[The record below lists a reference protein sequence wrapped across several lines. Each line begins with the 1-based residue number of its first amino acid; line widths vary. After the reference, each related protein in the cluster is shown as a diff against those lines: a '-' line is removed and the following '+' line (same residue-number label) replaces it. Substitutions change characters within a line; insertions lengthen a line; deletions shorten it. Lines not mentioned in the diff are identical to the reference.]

1 MRVEFLSCEVSM
13 AIQAHVGHT
22 LLIVK
27 FRVLLQNLK
36 SKYFVAYYRGVYFFL
51 NLPPHKNCRV
61 LFAEMGGKIY
71 FTGGVIHKKKTL
83 HL

>member
-22 LLIVK
+22 LLIIK

-36 SKYFVAYYRGVYFFL
+36 SKYFVAYCRGVYFFL
-51 NLPPHKNCRV
+51 NPPHKNCCRV
-61 LFAEMGGKIY
+61 LFAEMGGGEFILR
-71 FTGGVIHKKKTL
+71 GV
-83 HL
+83 